1 MLSEQLTAKCLEV
14 VSLPEVA
21 SCFVVEWQLRLIGQ
35 HEIAVIKQAG
45 PSPGRNASGEARAS
59 YASNGRTALTDD
71 SRGET
76 NGLTPLS
83 SSELEAAH
91 RFTVAS
97 QVALQRDFPALPGRL
112 FGRVRSIRS
121 FGERAVFA
129 DRPVKMSREHWIGQN
144 GQGEGVRRIII
155 GHAAPWHETP
165 CRAKSPGRIAQP
177 DRAPAFEAGGC
188 RFKSCC
194 GRQRS

>member
-1 MLSEQLTAKCLEV
+1 MSERSQPRHL
-14 VSLPEVA
+14 
-21 SCFVVEWQLRLIGQ
+21 
-35 HEIAVIKQAG
+35 AVQGALQ
-45 PSPGRNASGEARAS
+45 
-59 YASNGRTALTDD
+59 NG
-71 SRGET
+71 S
-76 NGLTPLS
+76 TPLS
-83 SSELEAAH
+83 SSEPEAAH
-91 RFTVAS
+91 RLAVSS

-194 GRQRS
+194 GRQPLKRQSPSPLVRPERGCLHRGRIGVGLARARRLKLSEAR

>member
-1 MLSEQLTAKCLEV
+1 M
-14 VSLPEVA
+14 
-21 SCFVVEWQLRLIGQ
+21 
-35 HEIAVIKQAG
+35 IKQAG

-177 DRAPAFEAGGC
+177 DRAPAFEAGGW
-188 RFKSCC
+188 RSTMAPI
-194 GRQRS
+194 GAMRRDLQRPGFPQI

>member
-1 MLSEQLTAKCLEV
+1 M
-14 VSLPEVA
+14 
-21 SCFVVEWQLRLIGQ
+21 
-35 HEIAVIKQAG
+35 IKQAG

-112 FGRVRSIRS
+112 FGRVRSI
-121 FGERAVFA
+121 
-129 DRPVKMSREHWIGQN
+129 
-144 GQGEGVRRIII
+144 
-155 GHAAPWHETP
+155 
-165 CRAKSPGRIAQP
+165 
-177 DRAPAFEAGGC
+177 
-188 RFKSCC
+188 
-194 GRQRS
+194 